1 MITGVNGFIGKNLCN
16 FLTKRNIKV
25 YGIDNFYS
33 SSKRSLKLIKNK
45 NFFFAEKSIL
55 DHDLISSAPF
65 KLDAIIHL
73 AAQTSVVKS
82 IENPDENNLI
92 NIQGFRNIIDSCLK
106 FEIRKFIFTSSCA
119 VYGDLIKLP
128 CSESFKSLIPKSPY
142 AESKINNEIYSQ
154 KNKFNKISIV
164 GLRLFN
170 IYGPMQN
177 GNSTYSAVIAKW
189 ISLLKKKKKCVIY
202 GLGDAERDFCYVE
215 DLCELLLLVL
225 NSKKGSGIFNFCTRR
240 PISMNSLFKLIN
252 KIMKI
257 KDRNF
262 CEQNPIFKK
271 SRKGEIK
278 KSFGDN
284 TLLKKTFNFTPKI
297 SIEDGI
303 KKMVLS
309 N

>member
-16 FLTKRNIKV
+16 YLTKRNIKV
-25 YGIDNFYS
+25 YGVDNFYS
-33 SSKRSLKLIKNK
+33 SSRKSLRSIKNK

-55 DHDLISSAPF
+55 DHDLVSSAPF

-82 IENPDENNLI
+82 VENPDENNLI
-92 NIQGFRNIIDSCLK
+92 NIEGFKNVIDSCLK
-106 FEIRKFIFTSSCA
+106 SEIRKFIFTSSCA
-119 VYGDLIKLP
+119 VYGDSSKLP
-128 CSESFKSLIPKSPY
+128 SPESTKDLLPKSPY
-142 AESKINNEIYSQ
+142 AKSKLNNEIYS
-154 KNKFNKISIV
+154 KKKKFDKMSVV

-170 IYGPMQN
+170 VYGPMQN

-189 ISLLKKKKKCVIY
+189 ISFLKKKKKCSIY

-215 DLCELLLLVL
+215 DLCELLLLIMD
-225 NSKKGSGIFNFCTRR
+225 SKTRSGIFNFCTQK
-240 PISMNSLFKLIN
+240 PISMNNLFKLIN
-252 KIMKI
+252 KIMK
-257 KDRNF
+257 KKNNNF
-262 CEQNPIFKK
+262 CEQKPIFKK

-284 TLLKKTFNFTPKI
+284 SLLKKTFNFVPKI

-303 KKMVLS
+303 KKMVFL